1 MKHLHTGLLLAAMA
15 MGPALAQTA
24 QTTPVPATAG
34 TAASKDQ
41 QKELKK
47 QEDANKQQAKS
58 AKAQRKALK
67 QEDKAAKA
75 ASKANAT
82 PAPQE

>member
-1 MKHLHTGLLLAAMA
+1 MKQLHTGLLLAALTFV
-15 MGPALAQTA
+15 PAIAQTS
-24 QTTPVPATAG
+24 QITPVPATAG
-34 TAASKDQ
+34 AADSKNQ

-47 QEDANKQQAKS
+47 QEDANKQEAKS

-75 ASKANAT
+75 AAKAK
-82 PAPQE
+82 